1 MDSNRTNPLKSDI
14 VTVPNLISV
23 FRILLVPVF
32 LRAVFAHRAAE
43 ALAIFV
49 AASLTDFLDG
59 FIARVW
65 HQRSKLGTVLDPAG
79 DKLLMTA
86 SYVVLTIPALALP
99 NCIPLWLTLLVFAR
113 DLLIVTGAFISFKKW
128 GQKTFTPSL
137 LGKASTACQ
146 VATVFLVLWLNHLGI
161 TAGYMPWIYR
171 LTLLVTVASGTHYFI
186 YGLRVLRKHK
196 KQAAS
201 E

>member
-1 MDSNRTNPLKSDI
+1 MDQDRTNPLKSDI

-32 LRAVFAHRAAE
+32 LRAILARRATE
-43 ALAIFV
+43 ALVVFV
-49 AASLTDFLDG
+49 AASLTDLLDG

-86 SYVVLTIPALALP
+86 SYIVLTIPALAVP
-99 NCIPLWLTLLVFAR
+99 NCIPLWLTILVFAR
-113 DLLIVTGAFISFKKW
+113 DLLIVAGAVFAFKSW
-128 GQKTFTPSL
+128 GQKTFRPSL
-137 LGKASTACQ
+137 LGKASMACQ
-146 VATVFLVLWLNHLGI
+146 VGTVFLVLWLNHLGI
-161 TAGYMPWIYR
+161 TAGYMPWIFR

-186 YGLRVLRKHK
+186 YGLAVLREHR
-196 KQAAS
+196 KQKIS
-201 E
+201 

>member
-1 MDSNRTNPLKSDI
+1 MDRDRKNALRSDI

-32 LRAVFAHRAAE
+32 LRAIFAHRAAE
-43 ALAIFV
+43 ALVVFI
-49 AASLTDFLDG
+49 AASLTDLLDG

-86 SYVVLTIPALALP
+86 SYIVLTIPSLAVP
-99 NCIPLWLTLLVFAR
+99 NFIPLWLTILVFAR
-113 DLLIVTGAFISFKKW
+113 DLLIVSGAFFAFRRW
-128 GQKTFTPSL
+128 GQKTFMPSL

-161 TAGYMPWIYR
+161 AAGYMPWIYR
-171 LTLLVTVASGTHYFI
+171 LTLLVTVASGTHYFV
-186 YGLRVLRKHK
+186 YGLAVLKEHRKHK
-196 KQAAS
+196 IQ
-201 E
+201 

>member
-1 MDSNRTNPLKSDI
+1 MDRDRTNPLRSDI
-14 VTVPNLISV
+14 VTVPNLISA

-32 LRAVFAHRAAE
+32 LRAIFAHRAAE
-43 ALAIFV
+43 ALVVFI
-49 AASLTDFLDG
+49 AASLTDLLDG

-86 SYVVLTIPALALP
+86 SYIVLTIPALAIP
-99 NCIPLWLTLLVFAR
+99 NSIPLWLTILVFAR
-113 DLLIVTGAFISFKKW
+113 DLLIVAGAFFAFKRW
-128 GQKTFTPSL
+128 GQKTFMPSL

-161 TAGYMPWIYR
+161 TAGYMPWIYI
-171 LTLLVTVASGTHYFI
+171 LTLLVTFVSGTHYFV
-186 YGLRVLRKHK
+186 YGLRVLREHR
-196 KQAAS
+196 KQAAT
-201 E
+201 

>member
-1 MDSNRTNPLKSDI
+1 MDLDRANPLKPDI

-43 ALAIFV
+43 ALIIFV
-49 AASLTDFLDG
+49 AASLTDLLDG

-86 SYVVLTIPALALP
+86 SYIVLTIPALAVP
-99 NCIPLWLTLLVFAR
+99 NFIPLWLTLLVFAR
-113 DLLIVTGAFISFKKW
+113 DLLIVTGALIAYRKW
-128 GQKTFTPSL
+128 RQKTFMPSL

-161 TAGYMPWIYR
+161 TAGYMPWVYR
-171 LTLLVTVASGTHYFI
+171 FTLLVTVASGTHYFV
-186 YGLRVLRKHK
+186 YGLRVLREQK
-196 KQAAS
+196 KQIVS
-201 E
+201 

>member
-1 MDSNRTNPLKSDI
+1 MDQDRTNPLKSDI

-32 LRAVFAHRAAE
+32 LRAILARRAAE
-43 ALAIFV
+43 ALAVFV
-49 AASLTDFLDG
+49 AASLTDLLDG

-65 HQRSKLGTVLDPAG
+65 HQRSKLGTVLDPAA

-86 SYVVLTIPALALP
+86 SYIVLTIPALAVP
-99 NCIPLWLTLLVFAR
+99 NCIPLWLTILVFAR
-113 DLLIVTGAFISFKKW
+113 DLLIVAGAVFAFKSW
-128 GQKTFTPSL
+128 GQKTFMPSL

-146 VATVFLVLWLNHLGI
+146 VGTVFLVLWLNHLGI
-161 TAGYMPWIYR
+161 TAGYMPWIFR

-186 YGLRVLRKHK
+186 YGLAVLREHR
-196 KQAAS
+196 KQKIS
-201 E
+201 